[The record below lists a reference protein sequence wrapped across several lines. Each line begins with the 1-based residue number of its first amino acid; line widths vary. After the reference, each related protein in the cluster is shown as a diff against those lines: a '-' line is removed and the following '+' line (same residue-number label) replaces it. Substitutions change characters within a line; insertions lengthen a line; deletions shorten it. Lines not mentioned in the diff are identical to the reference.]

1 MEHPAE
7 QMITIGRDGS
17 GYARVTLQGH
27 LDHYGTQRLR
37 TQLGAVL
44 DTGVRYVTVDLS
56 DVDLCNENMLDLLCW
71 VERRVAAQQGW
82 LALTGDHH
90 LIRFSTIVD
99 QLSSRIKPSSR
110 LVQARASGGSPRPG
124 RRDDEAW

>member
-1 MEHPAE
+1 
-7 QMITIGRDGS
+7 MITIGRDGS
-17 GYARVTLQGH
+17 GYARVSLQDH
-27 LDHYGTQRLR
+27 LDHYGTQGLR
-37 TQLGAVL
+37 IQLGAVL

-99 QLSSRIKPSSR
+99 QLPSRIKPSSR
-110 LVQARASGGSPRPG
+110 LIQARALGGSPRPG
-124 RRDDEAW
+124 RRDDEVW